1 MRSGTR
7 VVMLILLV
15 LGWGAAAGIAVA
27 DVAGVGPR
35 GAAGVDGARGPIGP
49 AGPVGVG
56 PAGSKGP
63 IGDLGP
69 PGPRGEAGPEG
80 SAGPPA
86 PPDAFTY
93 VVSGSAATVDVTYQD
108 ADGDASQQ
116 SGVRVPW
123 SLSIGSGSDF
133 LYVSAQNQGDS
144 GTVTCSIRN
153 NGRVVKQSTSSG
165 AYVICAASMSN

>member
-1 MRSGTR
+1 
-7 VVMLILLV
+7 MLMLLV

-27 DVAGVGPR
+27 DVASIGRR
-35 GAAGVDGARGPIGP
+35 GAIGVDGAQGPIGP
-49 AGPVGVG
+49 VGLLGAGPVG
-56 PAGSKGP
+56 PKGP
-63 IGDLGP
+63 IGDVGP

-80 SAGPPA
+80 SVGPPA

-93 VVSGSAATVDVTYQD
+93 VVSGSAKTVDVTYQD

-153 NGRVVKQSTSSG
+153 NGRVIKQSTSSG
-165 AYVICAASMSN
+165 AYVICTASMSN